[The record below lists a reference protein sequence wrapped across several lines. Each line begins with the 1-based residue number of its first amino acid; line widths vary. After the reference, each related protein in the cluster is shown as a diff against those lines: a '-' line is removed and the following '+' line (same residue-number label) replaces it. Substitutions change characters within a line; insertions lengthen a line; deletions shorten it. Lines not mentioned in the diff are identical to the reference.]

1 MISSMKIRLSIRT
14 MLILLLCL
22 LLPLLVLAEDAAS
35 GTAGAQ
41 LTLSAGELQIARG
54 KNAKLT
60 AAYDTEAYGKK
71 LKLTWDTSDKT
82 VATVANGTVTGKGAG
97 TAEITCHV
105 EFPDGTAADAVCKVS
120 VYQPVT
126 SMTAKPLAMTVP
138 AGKTVSVAYE
148 IKPADAT
155 YQAVTWTSSDPEIAT
170 VDESGA
176 VTGVNLGKA
185 TVVGELNEPGV
196 DKQKSVKI
204 TVTVTRGVESIHI
217 APFLK
222 VAKGK
227 SEKVTCNITPEDA
240 TDKKIN
246 WTSSDP
252 KVAAVSNGT
261 IRGVG
266 TGTCTITAEA
276 ADGSGATSSCQVVV
290 VQAVTGVK
298 SSSSRYVVFEES
310 TVRLGISVLPADA
323 TDKTVTY
330 RSENPS
336 VATVNENG
344 VVTGKKAGNCTII
357 VTAADGSEKTA
368 RCNVVVEPKVC
379 METKSFT
386 RRGYFGF
393 YDEYGISFRNL
404 TKTKTINYF
413 KYNLVY
419 KYRGTDYKI
428 TGNWCNDTRIMPN
441 STSKVLW
448 WENLSMA
455 EVMYSNNWR
464 IYLTYVSFTDGTS
477 VSLGSDGVLIAW
489 YN

>member
-1 MISSMKIRLSIRT
+1 MKLRLSIRT

-22 LLPLLVLAEDAAS
+22 MLPLLALAEDAAPAA
-35 GTAGAQ
+35 AGEQ

-71 LKLTWDTSDKT
+71 VKLTWDTSDKT

-97 TAEITCHV
+97 TAEITCHAD
-105 EFPDGTAADAVCKVS
+105 FPDGTAADAVCKVS
-120 VYQPVT
+120 VYQPVA
-126 SMTAKPLAMTVP
+126 SMTAKPLTMTVP
-138 AGKTVSVAYE
+138 AGKTVSAAYE

-170 VDESGA
+170 VDETGA

-185 TVVGELNEPGV
+185 TVVGALNEPGV

-204 TVTVTRGVESIHI
+204 TVTVTRGVESVHI
-217 APFLK
+217 SPFLK

-227 SEKVTCNITPEDA
+227 SEKVTCSIAPEDA

-261 IRGVG
+261 VRGVG

-290 VQAVTGVK
+290 VQAVTGLK
-298 SSSSRYVVFEES
+298 SGSSRYVVFEES

-323 TDKTVTY
+323 TDKKLTY
-330 RSENPS
+330 KSENPS
-336 VATVNENG
+336 IATVNENG
-344 VVTGKKAGNCTII
+344 VVTGKKAGNCTIV

-379 METKSFT
+379 MDALKFT
-386 RRGYFGF
+386 RSGYFGF
-393 YDEYGISFRNL
+393 YNEYGITFKNL
-404 TKTKTINYF
+404 TKTKTIEYY

-419 KYRGTDYKI
+419 KYGGKDYKL
-428 TGNWCNDTRIMPN
+428 TGNWSTYKKIPPN
-441 STSKVLW
+441 TTAAAVW
-448 WENLSMA
+448 WDNLSVNVLMNA
-455 EVMYSNNWR
+455 GNYR
-464 IYLTYVSFTDGTS
+464 IYLTNVRFSDGTS
-477 VSLGSDGVLIAW
+477 VSLGSDGVLIGW
-489 YN
+489 FN